1 MIESHVSY
9 NVTPKL
15 WAGLDLRYRYGG
27 DTTTD
32 GVSDDNTQD
41 VLGGGISVGCSFHP
55 AVAMQASCGQ
65 VLSDKDGRELDMI
78 MLKLAFMF

>member
-15 WAGLDLRYRYGG
+15 WAGLDLRYRYGVG
-27 DTTTD
+27 TTTD
-32 GVSDDNTQD
+32 GVFDDNTQN
-41 VLGGGISVGCSFHP
+41 VLGGGKSIGCSFHP

-65 VLSDKDGRELDMI
+65 VLSDKDGSELDMI
-78 MLKLAFMF
+78 RHKLAFMF